1 MKKLVLLAVTS
12 ALLIA
17 PAGAKSKQSVRSLT
31 GCLSKGDSADEF
43 LLTGKNGRTWEMHS
57 NSAVDLASHVGHEVK
72 ITGAVSH
79 AKLHNMKE
87 DAKDTA
93 SDAGGKH
100 KKAEHGHLEPTKI
113 DMVSN
118 TCTTN

>member
-1 MKKLVLLAVTS
+1 MNKLFVCLALS

-17 PAGAKSKQSVRSLT
+17 PAAAKSKRSVRSMT
-31 GCLSKGDSADEF
+31 GCLSKGDSATEF
-43 LLTGKNGRTWEMHS
+43 LLTAKNGSTWEMHS

-79 AKLHNMKE
+79 AKLHNLKE

-93 SDAGGKH
+93 KDTGV
-100 KKAEHGHLEPTKI
+100 KKKNTEHGHLEPTKI
-113 DMVSN
+113 DMVSD
-118 TCTTN
+118 TCTK

>member
-1 MKKLVLLAVTS
+1 MNKLILCLAVS

-17 PAGAKSKQSVRSLT
+17 PAAAKSKHSVRSIT

-43 LLTGKNGRTWEMHS
+43 LLTAKNGSTWEMHS
-57 NSAVDLASHVGHEVK
+57 NGAVDLASHLGHEVK

-79 AKLHNMKE
+79 AKLHNLKE

-93 SDAGGKH
+93 KDAGV
-100 KKAEHGHLEPTKI
+100 KKKNGEHGHLEPTKI

-118 TCTTN
+118 TCTK